1 MSVEVSQALKEHIK
15 SSIEEISDKNKL
27 CVLFKIVMDNNP
39 ELYVNKQ
46 QKYMYINLS
55 DVSEETIKL
64 LNEKIQSY
72 NAMIGKIE
80 YKPYTDNSIKFGNYN
95 AEEKQILEH
104 LNYINDIKSNQEN

>member
-1 MSVEVSQALKEHIK
+1 MTSEISQTLKEHIK
-15 SSIEEISDKNKL
+15 SSIEEIDDKNKL
-27 CVLFKIVMDNNP
+27 CELFKIIMDNNP
-39 ELYVNKQ
+39 DLYINKQ

-55 DVSEETIKL
+55 DVSENTIHL
-64 LNEKIQSY
+64 LNDKIQSY
-72 NAMIGKIE
+72 NAMIEKIE